1 MALRS
6 RLARIGFYYRADL
19 PEAPVWERRIAAWV
33 RRRSPRTVVLPAN
46 LLPRNRREAPG
57 VLVVLGGDGTI
68 LEAAQKYQRWNP
80 LLFGLNLGHVGFLAS
95 VREPRGF
102 LAGLGRLFA
111 GHYRTVPRMMVQ
123 ASLLRGGKT
132 VYRGHS
138 LNDVLVQSLFSL
150 VRIRVSVDDHPVQ
163 QVHGS
168 GVLVSTA
175 TGSTAYNLSAHG
187 PIVMPDIRCLVV
199 TELMDHNL
207 PTPSLI
213 IKRDRT
219 VSLHIE
225 DFRKRDEFVVRRTSE
240 KADVILAADA
250 ASIIPLQK
258 GDTVV
263 IRKSPRLIRFA
274 ELDKNYFFKSL
285 QEKLEFR

>member
-1 MALRS
+1 
-6 RLARIGFYYRADL
+6 L
-19 PEAPVWERRIAAWV
+19 PEARDWERRIATWV

-46 LLPRNRREAPG
+46 QLPRNRREAPG

-68 LEAAQKYQRWNP
+68 LEAAQRYQRWNP
-80 LLFGLNLGHVGFLAS
+80 LVFGLNLGHVGFLAS
-95 VREPRGF
+95 VREPRDF

-111 GHYRTVPRMMVQ
+111 GKYRTVPRMMVQ
-123 ASLLRGGKT
+123 ATLQRRGRT
-132 VYRGHS
+132 IYRGHS

-168 GVLVSTA
+168 GLLVSTA

-213 IKRDRT
+213 VKRDRT
-219 VSLHIE
+219 VSLLIE
-225 DFRKRDEFVVRRTSE
+225 DFRRRDEFVVRRTGE
-240 KADVILAADA
+240 KADVVLAADA
-250 ASIIPLQK
+250 ANIIPLQK
-258 GDTVV
+258 GDRVV